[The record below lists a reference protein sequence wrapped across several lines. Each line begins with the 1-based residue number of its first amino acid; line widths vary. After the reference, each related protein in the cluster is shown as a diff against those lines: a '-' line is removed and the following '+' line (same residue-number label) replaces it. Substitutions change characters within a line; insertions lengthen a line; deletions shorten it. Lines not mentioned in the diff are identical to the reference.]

1 MGTKTEP
8 QPVITVRIVPGKAMP
23 AQSQA
28 WLKFFK
34 RLNSECRRELK
45 VTGNES

>member
-8 QPVITVRIVPGKAMP
+8 HPVITVRIVPGKVMP

-28 WLKFFK
+28 WLKFFQ
-34 RLNSECRRELK
+34 RELK
-45 VTGNES
+45 AESEAKRE